1 MKVREVMSS
10 PAHTCKPEESV
21 AAAAAAMDG
30 HGCGA
35 LPVVDALGRPTG
47 MLTDRDVCVAV
58 ARKTRAP
65 ASVLVREVMTA
76 DPFTCFLNAEV
87 EVALQVMT
95 SCRVR
100 RLPVVD
106 QRGKLAGIIS
116 LTDILESMNSA
127 LDSDVP
133 LLRQTLAA
141 MRQIRR
147 PLRRFGTSLPIS
159 IEPGAVRSFK

>member
-1 MKVREVMSS
+1 MRVRDVMSS
-10 PAHTCKPEESV
+10 PAHTCRPNESV
-21 AAAAAAMDG
+21 AAAAAAMDR

-35 LPVVDALGRPTG
+35 LPVLDELGRPAG
-47 MLTDRDVCVAV
+47 ILTDRDVCVAV

-76 DPFTCFLNAEV
+76 DPFACLLNAEID
-87 EVALQVMT
+87 VALQVMT

-106 QRGKLAGIIS
+106 QTGKLAGIVS

-127 LDSDVP
+127 FDSDVP
-133 LLRQTLAA
+133 LLRRTVVSL
-141 MRQIRR
+141 REIRR
-147 PLRRFGTSLPIS
+147 PRRRVGATVAIP
-159 IEPGAVRSFK
+159 IEPEAHSFK